1 MGRRKKE
8 PGSVHR
14 ERIASAAQELFA
26 QRGIA
31 ATTMDDIAKAAGYSK
46 ATLYVYFKSKEDIV
60 SVLVLKSMKL
70 LDDCLTEAL
79 SRESTAKARYVCLCE
94 GLVRYQEEFPF
105 YFDMVL
111 DTINV
116 DFDEADCPPEDI
128 ETYRVGEEINRK
140 IEAFLAAG
148 VESGELRGDVP
159 LMPTIFA
166 FWGMLSGVIRLAAN
180 KEDYLERTLGMAK
193 RRFLEHGFRMLY
205 ASIAK
210 EG

>member
-1 MGRRKKE
+1 MGRRKRE
-8 PGSVHR
+8 PESAHR
-14 ERIASAAQELFA
+14 ERIASAAQALFA

-46 ATLYVYFKSKEDIV
+46 ATLYVYFKNKEEIV
-60 SVLVLKSMKL
+60 SVLVLESMKL

-79 SRESTAKARYVCLCE
+79 CQEQTAQARYGRLCE

-116 DFDEADCPPEDI
+116 DFDEADCPPEDA
-128 ETYRVGEEINRK
+128 ETYRIGEELNRK
-140 IEAFLAAG
+140 IEEFLAAG
-148 VESGELRGDVP
+148 VERGELRGDAP
-159 LMPTIFA
+159 LMLTIFT
-166 FWGMLSGVIRLAAN
+166 FWGMLSGIIRLAAN
-180 KEDYLERTLGMAK
+180 KEDYVKRTLGLSK
-193 RRFLEHGFRMLY
+193 HQFLEYGFGLLY